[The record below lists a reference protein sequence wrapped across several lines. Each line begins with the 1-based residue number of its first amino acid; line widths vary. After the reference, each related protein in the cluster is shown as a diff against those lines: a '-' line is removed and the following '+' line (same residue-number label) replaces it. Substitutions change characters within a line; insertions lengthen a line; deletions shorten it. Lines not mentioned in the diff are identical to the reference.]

1 MKTNKSGKQPRK
13 RRAAPRPRAAG
24 TKRTGKGNVM
34 LTTLA
39 VGAAGV
45 LGFFTWYY
53 LRKRKG
59 TAAIPDINTI
69 LNPLPGPSGSS
80 SPPSTNISLPAP
92 IPYIPARVA
101 SSSGSAKA
109 GTNPAADAFPLKK
122 GSKGPNVKG
131 LQQALIAKYGAGVLP
146 KFGADGDFGSETVAA
161 LKKAGLPAII
171 DETNY
176 HVIVQGVATNKAGIG
191 RKIYAAAIKKDLTTV
206 ISLLKSL
213 TSKDDY
219 RKASEEFME
228 SRINGVRQTLVNGLL
243 NLFTVEAQK
252 QIIRLEFVRM
262 GLKYDGSKW
271 SLDGFDGRPIVS
283 TEPTVVWV
291 NAKDSISVPAMM
303 VLGAEVTRRLDY
315 TLFENNAR
323 YFLVAT
329 KSVKYL

>member
-1 MKTNKSGKQPRK
+1 M
-13 RRAAPRPRAAG
+13 
-24 TKRTGKGNVM
+24 
-34 LTTLA
+34 
-39 VGAAGV
+39 
-45 LGFFTWYY
+45 
-53 LRKRKG
+53 
-59 TAAIPDINTI
+59 
-69 LNPLPGPSGSS
+69 
-80 SPPSTNISLPAP
+80 
-92 IPYIPARVA
+92 
-101 SSSGSAKA
+101 
-109 GTNPAADAFPLKK
+109 
-122 GSKGPNVKG
+122 
-131 LQQALIAKYGAGVLP
+131 
-146 KFGADGDFGSETVAA
+146 
-161 LKKAGLPAII
+161 PAII